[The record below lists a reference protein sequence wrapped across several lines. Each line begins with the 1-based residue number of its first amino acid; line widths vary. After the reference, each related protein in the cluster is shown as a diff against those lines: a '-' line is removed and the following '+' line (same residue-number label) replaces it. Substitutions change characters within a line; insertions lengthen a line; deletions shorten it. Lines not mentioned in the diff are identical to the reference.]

1 MRNKQVPSKQKQLNL
16 RKSILCVLSLIPT
29 LVSGCGLSKNTQWN
43 DLTRTGEIQSETTT
57 SQSLTNQRSSSESD
71 EILHVAVIGDS
82 QSTGGYGQR
91 LSDLILNAAKQR
103 LVYFGAA
110 SSARINSWTYGGFS
124 PIPANAY
131 FGCDSA
137 TDARSCK
144 PGMKPGQRTESIG
157 SIIKNNPYVDLY
169 ILTLGDNH
177 IYDPASV
184 RAELPGLLK
193 PILKTGA
200 RCAFVTPTVGVG
212 RFSDKETLIGNLK
225 SALDGVKSEL
235 GSTCYFIDSY
245 HVGQQVLKTQSDLQ
259 TMRNASAQDPMGLH
273 PQGSGARL
281 WGERVFE
288 ALVNL
293 GLLDRL

>member
-1 MRNKQVPSKQKQLNL
+1 MKNTQDRSNQRHLSL
-16 RKSILCVLSLIPT
+16 RKSITCALGLIPI
-29 LVSGCGLSKNTQWN
+29 LVSGCGLSQSHRLN
-43 DLTRTGEIQSETTT
+43 DALVNPEIQSEAT
-57 SQSLTNQRSSSESD
+57 SPQSLTKPSSSAESD

-144 PGMKPGQRTESIG
+144 PSMKPGQRTESIAT
-157 SIIKNNPYVDLY
+157 IIKNNPYVDLY

-184 RAELPGLLK
+184 R
-193 PILKTGA
+193 
-200 RCAFVTPTVGVG
+200 V
-212 RFSDKETLIGNLK
+212 
-225 SALDGVKSEL
+225 
-235 GSTCYFIDSY
+235 
-245 HVGQQVLKTQSDLQ
+245 DLV
-259 TMRNASAQDPMGLH
+259 S
-273 PQGSGARL
+273 
-281 WGERVFE
+281 
-288 ALVNL
+288 
-293 GLLDRL
+293 